1 MMVIVMVLAV
11 AVMILIMA
19 ATVATFSPKAFEYVF

>member
-1 MMVIVMVLAV
+1 MMVIVMVLAM

-19 ATVATFSPKAFEYVF
+19 ATVAAFSSEAIKNVF